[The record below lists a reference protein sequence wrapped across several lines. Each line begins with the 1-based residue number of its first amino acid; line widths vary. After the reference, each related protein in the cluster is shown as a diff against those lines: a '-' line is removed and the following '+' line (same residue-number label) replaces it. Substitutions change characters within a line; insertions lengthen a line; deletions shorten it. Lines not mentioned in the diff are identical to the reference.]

1 MKAASPVLV
10 GLALSITIVACGTT
24 TPSPTGPGAG
34 CRKVQVA
41 AILHVDPDDPRGM
54 WGTDLANGQTLSVRP
69 RPDLGWTV
77 ERGADPGTLVA
88 PDGTVATF
96 DGEIFRQ
103 SCYDEATGTF
113 FIGPEDLPDP
123 NRPPG

>member
-1 MKAASPVLV
+1 MKALSPVLV
-10 GLALSITIVACGTT
+10 GLALSTTLVACGTT
-24 TPSPTGPGAG
+24 TPSPTSPVAG
-34 CRKVQVA
+34 CPKVKIA
-41 AILHVDPDDPRGM
+41 AILHVDPGDPRGV
-54 WGTDLANGQTLSVRP
+54 WGTELSNGQLISVRP
-69 RPDLGWTV
+69 RSDLGWTV

-88 PDGTVATF
+88 PDGTTATF

-103 SCYDEATGTF
+103 ACYDEATGAF